1 MASELNAILKKYLAN
16 LGKNEE
22 AVGELTR
29 NVRSWVVQNGEIV
42 KEKIETQIDE
52 AAVRMGFAK
61 TSEIENLNCRIA
73 ELESRLNGVSGETN
87 KLKRQPIKS
96 TAKKKSPSK
105 KVSSSSKK
113 AAPAKASRKKVAN

>member
-61 TSEIENLNCRIA
+61 TSEIENLNSRIA

>member
-1 MASELNAILKKYLAN
+1 MASELNSILKKYLAN

-29 NVRSWVVQNGEIV
+29 NVRGWVVQNGEIV

-61 TSEIENLNCRIA
+61 TSEIESLNNRIA
-73 ELESRLNGVSGETN
+73 ELESRLKSVSGEDN
-87 KLKRQPIKS
+87 KGKRKSAKS
-96 TAKKKSPSK
+96 TEKKSSPSK
-105 KVSSSSKK
+105 KVSSVSNK
-113 AAPAKASRKKVAN
+113 AKPVKASRKRVAN

>member
-29 NVRSWVVQNGEIV
+29 NVRSWIVQNGEIV

-61 TSEIENLNCRIA
+61 TSEIENLNSRIA